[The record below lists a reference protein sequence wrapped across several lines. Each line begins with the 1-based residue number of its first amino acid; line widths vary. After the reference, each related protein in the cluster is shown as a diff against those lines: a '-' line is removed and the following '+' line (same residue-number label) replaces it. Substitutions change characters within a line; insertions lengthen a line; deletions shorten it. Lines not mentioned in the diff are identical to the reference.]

1 MYKNILATLA
11 ICISLFLSCASKIEV
26 AEDAGINETR
36 KVSFVLSSPEKDFV
50 LTKAGE
56 AERTWKVYGFDDA
69 YKLEFS
75 QEGKMGSANAE
86 TIEMELEN
94 GKTYR
99 LLFLV
104 AADGVKLPE
113 MKQGASYWTMGLYG
127 PSLPIANPK
136 ALMVSKGNDKGLLK
150 LDAEQSKVRVG
161 LLPLVTR
168 VKFESN
174 VSGVEF
180 KSMMLSSACKG
191 TFWSI
196 IDNYSYTAD
205 GIKIGNGVIP
215 EIGKTDYSATVENNV
230 AYILPDL
237 CTSKGMS
244 ATLTVM
250 ENGAN
255 KEISVAVPQNM
266 ALKMGAGRTYYVSV
280 SAGSEGTLSASW
292 ALRSVNAGHETG
304 ISFDESEYQTDE
316 YTLTK
321 GIDGSALDLSESSYN
336 RKSIFAEAVD
346 PTDFS
351 KSFTVGIWVK
361 TTAKFQGTKAIFTN
375 KSKFTG
381 KGIALTTQDNG
392 SWMFLFTDGSHDQWE
407 YKPTAQRQPINDGE
421 WHFLAVTFNKN
432 KQEMRMYYDGLN
444 VAIYSTNGN
453 IDFNSGRALRIGS
466 IDDTSWNCF
475 NGAVDEFVFSDKV
488 MSADQIGT
496 IYTDL
501 SRKLVNKPE
510 LAAKIDGFRV
520 MDFNI
525 WHGGHEFGEE
535 VGVQRVVDVIKEA
548 DPDIVGIIETY
559 GSGAEIA
566 DALGYYFHLRSS
578 NLSIMSRFP
587 IEDTYDFYDSF
598 KCSAATIR
606 VSKSQKL
613 NYINLWLNYLPST
626 HDQVVVR
633 KDKVEDIVA
642 GEWTTRA
649 AELKGMMDNAGVMT
663 SDAKTPMIVSGDF
676 NSDSHLD
683 WCESAKDMH
692 YGYVLPWPTSI
703 LMKERGFKDSYR
715 EIYPDPV
722 KNPCLTWSP
731 YSKSDLQYRIDFIY
745 YKSSDIKATAAQ
757 MIDHHPV
764 RFPSDH
770 AAITTDFKY
779 NN

>member
-1 MYKNILATLA
+1 MYKKILAILAFCTLL
-11 ICISLFLSCASKIEV
+11 CLSCASKIEV
-26 AEDAGINETR
+26 EDNTLNNGTR
-36 KVSFVLSSPEKDFV
+36 KVSFVLSTPEKDFV

-56 AERTWKVYGFDDA
+56 TERNWKVYGFDES

-75 QEGKMGSANAE
+75 QEGIMNNSNAE
-86 TIEMELEN
+86 TIEIELEKE
-94 GKTYR
+94 KTYR

-113 MKQGASYWTMGLYG
+113 IKQGETYWNMGLYE
-127 PSLPIANPK
+127 PKLPLLNPK
-136 ALMVSKGNDKGLLK
+136 SVMVSKGNDKGLLK
-150 LDAEQSKVRVG
+150 IDAEQTKVRVG
-161 LLPLVTR
+161 LVPLAAR
-168 VKFESN
+168 VKFESS

-180 KSMMLSSACKG
+180 QSLKLTGACKG
-191 TFWSI
+191 TFWGI
-196 IDNYSYTAD
+196 VDNYSYTAD
-205 GIKIGNGVIP
+205 GLVVGNGQVPAIA
-215 EIGKTDYSATVENNV
+215 KTDYNVTLDNNIG
-230 AYILPDL
+230 YILPDL
-237 CTSKGMS
+237 CTSKGMKGVVVV
-244 ATLTVM
+244 LN
-250 ENGAN
+250 NGRRQ
-255 KEISVAVPQNM
+255 EINISVPQNM
-266 ALKMGAGRTYYVSV
+266 ALKMGAGKTYYVSV
-280 SAGSEGTLSASW
+280 SANSSGSINASW

-316 YTLTK
+316 YTLTR
-321 GIDGSALDLSESSYN
+321 GIDGSAHDLSENSYN

-346 PTDFS
+346 PSDFS
-351 KSFTVGIWVK
+351 KSFTAGIWVK

-375 KSKFTG
+375 KSKLTG

-392 SWMFLFTDGSHDQWE
+392 SWSFFFTDGSHDQWE

-421 WHFLAVTFNKN
+421 WHFLAVTFNKD

-466 IDDTSWNCF
+466 FDDTSWNCF
-475 NGAVDEFVFSDKV
+475 NGAVDEFIFSDKV
-488 MSADQIGT
+488 MNADEVGYV
-496 IYTDL
+496 YTSL

-510 LAAKIDGFRV
+510 LSNKIDGFRV

-535 VGVQRVVDVIKEA
+535 VGVQRVVEVIKDA
-548 DPDIVGIIETY
+548 NPDIVGIIETY

-587 IEDTYDFYDSF
+587 IEETYDFYDSF

-633 KDKVEDIVA
+633 KDKVDDIVA

-649 AELKGMMDNAGVMT
+649 KELKEMMDNAGVMT

-683 WCESAKDMH
+683 WCESAKDLH

-703 LMKERGFKDSYR
+703 LMKDRGFKDSYR

-757 MIDHHPV
+757 MIDQHPV

-779 NN
+779 N